1 MTFNSVDELGQLLVR
16 MHLLEPAQLDECLA
30 RLGPTQRTPTDLL
43 QALESKHYLT
53 TYQVGRL
60 ACGETEAL
68 VLGDYKLLY
77 RNASGSFAR
86 VYRACSLKDGG
97 MVGLKLLRQRWVGDL
112 QTVAEFHREAELFK
126 DLRHKNIVP
135 VYEVANQGDYH
146 YFTMEFIEGGN
157 LRDFINIRKTI
168 APAEATRYLLDMS
181 EGLHYAL
188 SQGLTHRD
196 LKMTNV
202 LVSSRGVAKLVDFGL
217 AGDID
222 ISGKSSADGVRRA
235 LEYAALEKG
244 TDAPSDDPRSDLYFL
259 GAIYYEL
266 LTGTSPYPRTR
277 DRAERRRLSRYSNVR
292 RIRDVDPNI
301 PRVVCDVVERL
312 MQINPDARYQTP
324 AELITDLRGFVSE
337 LRDPPTNGVHLQRSA
352 STIAGSLREKPLPTI
367 MCIESRA
374 KQQDILREY
383 LSKRGFRV
391 LVLSDVQRGLQRL
404 RTNPPDGMILMGESI
419 GEPLLHA
426 FREAMHIGETADF
439 ILLAVLA
446 EKQADW
452 AQQLE
457 QNQTARVMIQPVTMR
472 DLCREIHLAFQ
483 RRNRSSKELPSQ
495 GTES

>member
-16 MHLLEPAQLDECLA
+16 LHLLEPAQLDECLA
-30 RLGPTQRTPTDLL
+30 RLGPSHRTPTDLL
-43 QALESKHYLT
+43 QALESKHFLT

-60 ACGETEAL
+60 ARGQTEAL
-68 VLGDYKLLY
+68 VLGDYKLMY

-86 VYRACSLKDGG
+86 VFRACSLKDGS

-135 VYEVANQGDYH
+135 VYEVASQGDYH
-146 YFTMEFIEGGN
+146 YFTMEFVEGGN

-168 APAEATRYLLDMS
+168 APAEATRYLLDMT
-181 EGLHYAL
+181 EGLQYAL

-196 LKMTNV
+196 LKLTNV
-202 LVSSRGVAKLVDFGL
+202 LISSQGVAKLVDFGL
-217 AGDID
+217 AGDIE

-244 TDAPSDDPRSDLYFL
+244 TGTPSDDPRSDLYFL

-277 DRAERRRLSRYSNVR
+277 DRAERRRLSRYANVR

-324 AELITDLRGFVSE
+324 ADVITDLHGFVAE
-337 LRDPPTNGVHLQRSA
+337 LRDPPTNGAHLQHA
-352 STIAGSLREKPLPTI
+352 ISTAKGPLKEKALPTI

-374 KQQDILREY
+374 KQQNILRDY

-391 LVLSDVQRGLQRL
+391 LVLSDVERGLQRL
-404 RTNPPDGMILMGESI
+404 RTNPPDGVILMGESI
-419 GEPLLHA
+419 GEPILRA
-426 FREAMHIGETADF
+426 FREAMQIGETVDF
-439 ILLAVLA
+439 IMLAVLA

-452 AQQLE
+452 AKQLE
-457 QNQTARVMIQPVTMR
+457 QSPTARVMVQPITMR
-472 DLCREIHLAFQ
+472 DLRREIHLTFQ
-483 RRNRSSKELPSQ
+483 RRNRSGKNFPSQ
-495 GTES
+495 GHDW